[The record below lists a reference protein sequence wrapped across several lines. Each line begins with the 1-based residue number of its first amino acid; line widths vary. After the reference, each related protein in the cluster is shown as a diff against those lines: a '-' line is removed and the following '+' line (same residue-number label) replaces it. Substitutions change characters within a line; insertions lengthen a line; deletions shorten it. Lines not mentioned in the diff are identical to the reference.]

1 MTLGN
6 QILMFQERNVKCF
19 YINTPRLTKDQR
31 VSICLEYAR
40 VNNAREVI
48 PAALGRS
55 LTTNVYFLTI
65 VRLSTGYCCI
75 RYLIGRFWLI
85 LDTFK
90 NGYSSL
96 NAAHSVNIARKCTGR
111 ISKSKLDNTEC
122 NARSSRVVAL
132 LAFKLNARL
141 PYPFHLSGEHLYA
154 HFFDQGHN
162 GMQDVKVKIIVKTN
176 VACPTQREGFWAYK
190 LNSFEPHGLN
200 LKDFV

>member
-19 YINTPRLTKDQR
+19 FINTPRLTKDQR

-75 RYLIGRFWLI
+75 KYLIGRFWLI

-96 NAAHSVNIARKCTGR
+96 NAALSVNIARKYTGR
-111 ISKSKLDNTEC
+111 ISKLKLDNIEC
-122 NARSSRVVAL
+122 NARSSRVIAL
-132 LAFKLNARL
+132 LAFKL
-141 PYPFHLSGEHLYA
+141 
-154 HFFDQGHN
+154 
-162 GMQDVKVKIIVKTN
+162 K
-176 VACPTQREGFWAYK
+176 
-190 LNSFEPHGLN
+190 
-200 LKDFV
+200 

>member
-31 VSICLEYAR
+31 VSKCLEYPR

-75 RYLIGRFWLI
+75 IHVSPVLSIYSHCNQSLKSPERECAVKYL
-85 LDTFK
+85 
-90 NGYSSL
+90 Y
-96 NAAHSVNIARKCTGR
+96 
-111 ISKSKLDNTEC
+111 
-122 NARSSRVVAL
+122 
-132 LAFKLNARL
+132 
-141 PYPFHLSGEHLYA
+141 LYL
-154 HFFDQGHN
+154 
-162 GMQDVKVKIIVKTN
+162 
-176 VACPTQREGFWAYK
+176 Y
-190 LNSFEPHGLN
+190 
-200 LKDFV
+200 

>member
-19 YINTPRLTKDQR
+19 FYKYTSFNAGPKSFDMFR
-31 VSICLEYAR
+31 ICKA
-40 VNNAREVI
+40 NNAREVI

-75 RYLIGRFWLI
+75 KYLIGRFWLI

-96 NAAHSVNIARKCTGR
+96 NAALSVNIARKCTGR
-111 ISKSKLDNTEC
+111 ISKFKLDNTES
-122 NARSSRVVAL
+122 NARSSRLIAL
-132 LAFKLNARL
+132 LAFKLKQIKQVNFFWRHPVYCDATMHCGPWHRL
-141 PYPFHLSGEHLYA
+141 RFISA
-154 HFFDQGHN
+154 F
-162 GMQDVKVKIIVKTN
+162 
-176 VACPTQREGFWAYK
+176 
-190 LNSFEPHGLN
+190 
-200 LKDFV
+200 

>member
-31 VSICLEYAR
+31 VSICLEYPR

-132 LAFKLNARL
+132 LAFKLKQIKQVNFFLRH
-141 PYPFHLSGEHLYA
+141 PVYIYTPFLQQPHTQALSTTLLGGGKALVLAGQVSTRQFLHMRV
-154 HFFDQGHN
+154 G
-162 GMQDVKVKIIVKTN
+162 G
-176 VACPTQREGFWAYK
+176 
-190 LNSFEPHGLN
+190 
-200 LKDFV
+200 

>member
-31 VSICLEYAR
+31 VSICLEYPM

-48 PAALGRS
+48 PAVLGRS

-132 LAFKLNARL
+132 LPFKLKQIKQVN
-141 PYPFHLSGEHLYA
+141 
-154 HFFDQGHN
+154 FFLRHP
-162 GMQDVKVKIIVKTN
+162 VYICVTSI
-176 VACPTQREGFWAYK
+176 WAM
-190 LNSFEPHGLN
+190 
-200 LKDFV
+200 

>member
-31 VSICLEYAR
+31 VSICLEYPR

-96 NAAHSVNIARKCTGR
+96 NAAHSINNARKCTGR

-132 LAFKLNARL
+132 LAFKLKQIKQVNFFLRHPVYIYIL
-141 PYPFHLSGEHLYA
+141 CIYIYIYINKESHL
-154 HFFDQGHN
+154 
-162 GMQDVKVKIIVKTN
+162 
-176 VACPTQREGFWAYK
+176 
-190 LNSFEPHGLN
+190 
-200 LKDFV
+200 

>member
-6 QILMFQERNVKCF
+6 QILMFQERNVKCL
-19 YINTPRLTKDQR
+19 YI
-31 VSICLEYAR
+31 YASLGSFNEGPKSFDMFR
-40 VNNAREVI
+40 ISKVNNAREVI

-132 LAFKLNARL
+132 LAFKLKQIKQVN
-141 PYPFHLSGEHLYA
+141 
-154 HFFDQGHN
+154 FFLRHP
-162 GMQDVKVKIIVKTN
+162 VYIYI
-176 VACPTQREGFWAYK
+176 YI
-190 LNSFEPHGLN
+190 
-200 LKDFV
+200 

>member
-31 VSICLEYAR
+31 VSICLEYPR
-40 VNNAREVI
+40 VYNAREVI

-65 VRLSTGYCCI
+65 VRLST
-75 RYLIGRFWLI
+75 
-85 LDTFK
+85 
-90 NGYSSL
+90 
-96 NAAHSVNIARKCTGR
+96 VNIARKCTGR

-132 LAFKLNARL
+132 LAFK
-141 PYPFHLSGEHLYA
+141 
-154 HFFDQGHN
+154 
-162 GMQDVKVKIIVKTN
+162 
-176 VACPTQREGFWAYK
+176 
-190 LNSFEPHGLN
+190 
-200 LKDFV
+200 

>member
-31 VSICLEYAR
+31 VSICLEYPR
-40 VNNAREVI
+40 VNNPREVI

-65 VRLSTGYCCI
+65 VRLSTGYCCT

-122 NARSSRVVAL
+122 NLRSSRVVAL
-132 LAFKLNARL
+132 LAFKLKQIKQVNFFLRHPVYIYIYILHANIVNDGERK
-141 PYPFHLSGEHLYA
+141 YVEAFEIQKHSGDLM
-154 HFFDQGHN
+154 N
-162 GMQDVKVKIIVKTN
+162 GCTGRTISV
-176 VACPTQREGFWAYK
+176 
-190 LNSFEPHGLN
+190 
-200 LKDFV
+200 

>member
-31 VSICLEYAR
+31 VSICLEYPR

-122 NARSSRVVAL
+122 QGSNFIAAIAAIAVEGEQNAVDHCGNDGN
-132 LAFKLNARL
+132 FL
-141 PYPFHLSGEHLYA
+141 PYSAIFILFTVHYY
-154 HFFDQGHN
+154 FD
-162 GMQDVKVKIIVKTN
+162 T
-176 VACPTQREGFWAYK
+176 
-190 LNSFEPHGLN
+190 
-200 LKDFV
+200 